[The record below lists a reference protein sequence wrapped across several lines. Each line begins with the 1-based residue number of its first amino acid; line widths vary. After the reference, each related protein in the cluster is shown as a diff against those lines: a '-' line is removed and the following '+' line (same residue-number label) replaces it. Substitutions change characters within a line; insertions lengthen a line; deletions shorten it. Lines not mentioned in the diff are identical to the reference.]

1 MHARLT
7 TRDATEIC
15 LLRKMNIIQAVDP
28 CLLHQLKPG
37 DIFVPC
43 ADADRIRDM
52 IDQHCRYQAE
62 HRVGARAHLL
72 SLNGGALRIV
82 NDPEFGGAAIMQ
94 DIADTLR
101 LVKTDMHHVSLCGH
115 TPCGKYPL
123 APNETV
129 RTLATAKISLR
140 SYLEAQGLENIAIQC
155 FYHVDHGNA
164 CAEAERFRTYRVN
177 IDATIH
183 MPQFVHHGQKAL
195 IDV

>member
-28 CLLHQLKPG
+28 CLLHQMKPG

-43 ADADRIRDM
+43 ADGDRIRDM

-62 HRVGARAHLL
+62 HRIGARAHVL
-72 SLNGGALRIV
+72 SLNGGALLIV
-82 NDPEFGGAAIMQ
+82 NDPEFCGAVI
-94 DIADTLR
+94 ISNIIDTLR

-129 RTLATAKISLR
+129 RTLAQAKLTLR
-140 SYLEAQGLENIAIQC
+140 SHLEAQGLDNIAIQC
-155 FYHVDHGNA
+155 FYHVDHGNE
-164 CAEAERFRTYRVN
+164 CAEAERFRTYRVDIN
-177 IDATIH
+177 NALRMPTFIH
-183 MPQFVHHGQKAL
+183 HNNKVL
-195 IDV
+195 LER